1 MAPWFGSLGSG
12 LGRPLGQVGGS
23 VASIT
28 GHISNVTE
36 AVLRKGDEQGPEDA
50 YDAGLGSRAL
60 EWRSGTGKIPQVG
73 LLARPGD
80 DPHGW
85 GQVTLD
91 RNSVRCQAWVHPGRP
106 SWPTLTRNS
115 SLGLDS

>member
-23 VASIT
+23 VASFT

-50 YDAGLGSRAL
+50 YDAGTERFSPLPKLTQLANGRA
-60 EWRSGTGKIPQVG
+60 GTS
-73 LLARPGD
+73 
-80 DPHGW
+80 
-85 GQVTLD
+85 VTVWLQ
-91 RNSVRCQAWVHPGRP
+91 SPC
-106 SWPTLTRNS
+106 
-115 SLGLDS
+115 LDSLCLISKNLQKCKP